1 MNSIIIKP
9 KNETLKK
16 YVQYFLY
23 FKKTDSSIL
32 NYTTFPNKNLCLA
45 IYKQNNINYLNQSNT
60 NQCIITQGNNYFVSK
75 LYGFHKMPFQV
86 DINSSLDQV
95 CIIFYP
101 SALRAFT
108 NVSYD
113 ELMNSDRVFEAV
125 FSTKNNY
132 ILEQI
137 FEEDDFAKRTAI
149 LEMLLLKK
157 LNHDIPYK
165 LKEALHLIATNNSE
179 NFSIETL
186 AKTIKV
192 SDSSLFRLFKN
203 NLGQNPKSYLK
214 TVRFRTILDE
224 IKTGKHSPIEIDA
237 LNQYYDQAHLIKDFK
252 IFTGNTPKKL
262 IEKVSVQQND
272 LTWIYNKK

>member
-1 MNSIIIKP
+1 
-9 KNETLKK
+9 
-16 YVQYFLY
+16 
-23 FKKTDSSIL
+23 
-32 NYTTFPNKNLCLA
+32 
-45 IYKQNNINYLNQSNT
+45 
-60 NQCIITQGNNYFVSK
+60 
-75 LYGFHKMPFQV
+75 MPFQV

-108 NVSYD
+108 TASYD
-113 ELMNSDRVFEAV
+113 DLMCSDSVFETV
-125 FSTKNNY
+125 FSKKNTFVLEQLFEEEDFNKRTE
-132 ILEQI
+132 ILE
-137 FEEDDFAKRTAI
+137 A
-149 LEMLLLKK
+149 LLLKK
-157 LNHDIPYK
+157 LNNEIPYK

-186 AKTIKV
+186 AKTMEV

-214 TVRFRTILDE
+214 TVRFRNILDE
-224 IKTGKHSPIEIDA
+224 IKTGKHTHTEIET
-237 LNQYYDQAHLIKDFK
+237 LNQYYDQAHFIKDFK

-262 IEKVSVQQND
+262 IEKVSVQQED